1 MYRRKMKSFKFHWGF
16 FAATILLFIVEV
28 LIAMYV
34 RGFVRNYVGD
44 VLVVILIYSFFRSF
58 YRGMQYKLP
67 VYVFLF
73 ALLIEIGQACHLVER
88 LSLAPGSVMSI
99 VIGTSFSWWDIVC
112 YAVGGAVCFLFE
124 SKRRQY

>member
-1 MYRRKMKSFKFHWGF
+1 MKVFKFHWGF
-16 FAATILLFIVEV
+16 FAATLLLFIVEV

-34 RGFVRNYVGD
+34 SGFVRSYVGD
-44 VLVVILIYSFFRSF
+44 VLVVILIYCFFRAF

-73 ALLIEIGQACHLVER
+73 AVLIEIGQACHLAQR
-88 LSLAPGSVMSI
+88 LSLAPGSIMSI

-124 SKRRQY
+124 SKKAL

>member
-1 MYRRKMKSFKFHWGF
+1 MKSFKFHRGF

-28 LIAMYV
+28 LIAIYV
-34 RGFVRNYVGD
+34 SGFVRSYVGD
-44 VLVVILIYSFFRSF
+44 VLVVILIYCFFRSF
-58 YRGMQYKLP
+58 YEGMQYKLP
-67 VYVFLF
+67 VYIFLF
-73 ALLIEIGQACHLVER
+73 ALLIEIAQACHLAER

-124 SKRRQY
+124 YKRPLY